1 MRIHFTLLRSIYFFI
16 ILISNVSDAKT
27 KLPNPQVNWLPSA
40 AVPIIRLQ
48 YKWTTNDPVWFV
60 KWLADGLSLL
70 TVSDN
75 QLTIRSQQGILESV
89 EDFSNSYGYKHLLM
103 PSYIVSVDDVSSS
116 FAFTIYDKELKQIL
130 LQEPAPKQSAP
141 GQAQSA
147 VHFAVSQDNSTLAV
161 AYTNALSGQPITIYD
176 VKNWRKISTIINPI
190 KKVSGVGQIVLS
202 KDGSVLAFVGN
213 DQVIICN
220 VHTGQIIQKISGRFG
235 IISLSSDGDR
245 IAVERYDFPSSAI
258 SPKSMGIFIYRVLD
272 GVQLSLHRPLYANK
286 NCLDNPEDCTIV
298 TPIIWDERSR
308 FLIYR
313 EGRNTIRI
321 WNPVVDTGDD
331 VTIQIGPL
339 FGGIALS
346 PDGSRLVV
354 TEHDSISLF
363 QIGGSF

>member
-1 MRIHFTLLRSIYFFI
+1 M
-16 ILISNVSDAKT
+16 LISNISDVET
-27 KLPNPQVNWLPSA
+27 KLLGPQVNWLPSA
-40 AVPIIRLQ
+40 AVPIIRFQ
-48 YKWTTNDPVWFV
+48 YKWNTNDPVWFV

-75 QLTIRSQQGILESV
+75 QLTIRSQQGILKSV

-103 PSYIVSVDDVSSS
+103 PPYIVSVDDVSSS

-161 AYTNALSGQPITIYD
+161 AYTRALPGQPIMIYD
-176 VKNWRKISTIINPI
+176 VGSWRKVSTIINPNE
-190 KKVSGVGQIVLS
+190 KLSGVGQIVLS
-202 KDGSVLAFVGN
+202 KDGSILAFVSDG
-213 DQVIICN
+213 QIFIFN
-220 VHTGQIIQKISGRFG
+220 VHTGQMIQKISGSFG
-235 IISLSSDGDR
+235 MISLSSDGDK
-245 IAVERYDFPSSAI
+245 IAAEKYDTPSSI
-258 SPKSMGIFIYRVLD
+258 FTPKSLGIFIYRVLD

-298 TPIIWDERSR
+298 TPIIWDEKSR
-308 FLIYR
+308 FLIYE
-313 EGRNTIRI
+313 EGRNTVRI

-331 VTIQIGPL
+331 VTIQTGPL

-354 TEHDSISLF
+354 TEYDSISLF